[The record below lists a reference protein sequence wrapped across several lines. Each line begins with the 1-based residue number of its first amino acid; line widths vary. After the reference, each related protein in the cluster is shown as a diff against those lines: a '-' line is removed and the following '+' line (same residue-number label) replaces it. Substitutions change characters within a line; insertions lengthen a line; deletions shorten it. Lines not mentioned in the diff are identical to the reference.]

1 MKNRTTFKE
10 GDQVFDILHGWG
22 KVTYLYSSDWEKSE
36 LDHLVCR
43 VKFDN
48 GKECHYTKYVVLKSL
63 SFTEY
68 GFDEKFS
75 QERPIDYEKCV
86 GKWGKFWDD
95 DEIIL
100 ISKLVFYDDA
110 ENENYPFE
118 SEFNCHMNFEP
129 LTEEQVKILELG

>member
-1 MKNRTTFKE
+1 MKNKQIFKM
-10 GDQVFDILHGWG
+10 GDRVFDVIHGWG
-22 KVTYLYSSDWEKSE
+22 EVIRIYSTDWENLPLE
-36 LDHLVCR
+36 HLVCG
-43 VKFDN
+43 VKFNN
-48 GKECHYTKYVVLKSL
+48 GAEGHYTKHIALKIL

-68 GFDEKFS
+68 GFDKRFS
-75 QERPIDYEKCV
+75 QKRPVNYKDYE

-95 DEIIL
+95 EVIL

-129 LTEEQVKILELG
+129 LTEEQVKILELE